1 MTLTRDQ
8 VGAVGAQDVQPLRV
22 IHGSGRSVVFTVEV
36 PRGSRHTLPV
46 HGTFPGSLE
55 EFNRSHGILK
65 HSAVCKLG
73 NIPNESQYV
82 LLSLYLRLQNSYF
95 VYGIV

>member
-22 IHGSGRSVVFTVEV
+22 IHGSGRSIVFTVEV

-55 EFNRSHGILK
+55 EFIRSHRITKDTKALG
-65 HSAVCKLG
+65 CNG
-73 NIPNESQYV
+73 NIPNDSQYV
-82 LLSLYLRLQNSYF
+82 LLSLYLQHFHF